1 MEPNPLERPVPA
13 LALAVGL
20 AVLSQKATG
29 KAARA
34 LGVPVVVLSV
44 LLAGALA
51 IGELKSG

>member
-1 MEPNPLERPVPA
+1 MKPNPLDKPVPA

-29 KAARA
+29 KAARS
-34 LGVPVVVLSV
+34 LGIPVVVLSL

-51 IGELKSG
+51 IGELGSG

>member
-1 MEPNPLERPVPA
+1 MNPNPLEQPVPA
-13 LALAVGL
+13 LAVAVGL

-34 LGVPVVVLSV
+34 LGAPVAALSL

-51 IGELKSG
+51 RGELKLG